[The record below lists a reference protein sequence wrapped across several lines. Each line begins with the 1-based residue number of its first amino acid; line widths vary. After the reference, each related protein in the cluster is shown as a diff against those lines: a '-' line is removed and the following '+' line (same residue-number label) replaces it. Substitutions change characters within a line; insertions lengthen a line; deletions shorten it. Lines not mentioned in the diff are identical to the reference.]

1 MTGSR
6 GTAANDTAESPEKIT
21 ATAFTERI
29 TETRHFFIGRNK
41 LRAIEK
47 AAAEPVLSITLS
59 LSKSRSSAI
68 SVTPQPSHLMA

>member
-6 GTAANDTAESPEKIT
+6 GTTANDTAESPEKIT

-47 AAAEPVLSITLS
+47 AAAEPVL
-59 LSKSRSSAI
+59 
-68 SVTPQPSHLMA
+68 